1 MQKIDKNSVFITAT
15 TGSVTGKYTET
26 QLYRGNVYKCISIE
40 TFSASGE
47 VKNVDFI
54 AKMLD
59 KYVAGSPD
67 GIGRITTSNTHYFRK
82 AYKNEEKLCKH
93 L

>member
-15 TGSVTGKYTET
+15 SRAVTGKYVET
-26 QLYRGNVYKCISIE
+26 QLYRGNVYKCTNIE
-40 TFSASGE
+40 TFSTSGE
-47 VKNVDFI
+47 VKNVEFI
-54 AKMLD
+54 ARMLA
-59 KYVAGSPD
+59 KYTTVYSSD
-67 GIGRITTSNTHYFRK
+67 IGRITTSNTHYFRK